1 MRVIAQTVAIEASP
15 DQVWKALVGD
25 HAGWDPH
32 IESISGEIQAGEKL
46 AVRFRNGMTF
56 KPTVTVA
63 EPGVALEWLGRL
75 GVPGLFDGRHRWD
88 LESMGDRTRVT
99 QSEEFTG
106 VLVPMMGRVV
116 TKADAGFAASNAA
129 LSDRLA
135 AHGT

>member
-1 MRVIAQTVAIEASP
+1 MRFITKTVEVEAGP
-15 DQVWKALVGD
+15 DQVWDSLVGD

-32 IESISGEIQAGEKL
+32 IESISGEVQVGEKI

-63 EPGVALEWLGRL
+63 EPGLALEWLGRL

-88 LESMGDRTRVT
+88 LEVIGDRTKVT

-106 VLVPMMGRVV
+106 ILVPMMGRVV
-116 TKADAGFAASNAA
+116 SKADADFAASNAA
-129 LSDRLA
+129 LSERLA
-135 AHGT
+135 VHGA

>member
-1 MRVIAQTVAIEASP
+1 MRVIMKTVEVEAGP
-15 DQVWKALVGD
+15 DQVWEALVGD
-25 HAGWDPH
+25 RAGWDPH
-32 IESISGEIQAGEKL
+32 IESISGEVQVGEKI

-63 EPGVALEWLGRL
+63 EPGRALEWLGRL

-88 LESMGDRTRVT
+88 LEVVGDRTKVT

-106 VLVPMMGRVV
+106 ILVPMMGRVV
-116 TKADAGFAASNAA
+116 SKADADFAASNAA

-135 AHGT
+135 VHGA